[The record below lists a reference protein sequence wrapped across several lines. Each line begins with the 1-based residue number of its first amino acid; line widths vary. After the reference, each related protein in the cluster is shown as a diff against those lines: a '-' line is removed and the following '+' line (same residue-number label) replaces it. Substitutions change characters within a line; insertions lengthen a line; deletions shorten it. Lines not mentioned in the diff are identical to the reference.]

1 MVYSYMFRVAMDVL
15 PVQASAVP
23 CESAFSSGKQTAT
36 PNRNRLNPALMEAL
50 QLLKYIYKQDRLDF
64 TRDILAREE
73 DYQIEGEVTERA
85 VEELLASGKIE
96 ELRDL
101 LGNVSRT

>member
-1 MVYSYMFRVAMDVL
+1 MYWQGNYR
-15 PVQASAVP
+15 
-23 CESAFSSGKQTAT
+23 
-36 PNRNRLNPALMEAL
+36 
-50 QLLKYIYKQDRLDF
+50 
-64 TRDILAREE
+64 
-73 DYQIEGEVTERA
+73 IEGEVTERA

>member
-1 MVYSYMFRVAMDVL
+1 MVYSYMFYVAMNVL

-23 CESAFSSGKQTAT
+23 CESAFSLGKQTAT

-50 QLLKYIYKQDRLDF
+50 QLLKYIYKQDRLNF
-64 TRDILAREE
+64 TWDVLAREE
-73 DYQIEGEVTERA
+73 DYRIEGKVMEHA

-101 LGNVSRT
+101 LGNVSHT

>member
-1 MVYSYMFRVAMDVL
+1 MFPVAMDVL

-36 PNRNRLNPALMEAL
+36 PNQNQLNPALMEAL
-50 QLLKYIYKQDRLDF
+50 QLLKYMYKQDRLNF
-64 TRDILAREE
+64 TRDLLARDE
-73 DYQIEGEVTERA
+73 DYRIEGEVTERA

-101 LGNVSRT
+101 LGNVSHT